1 METNQK
7 TNDNLQ
13 INQSKLSPRETEVV
27 DLVLRGKS
35 NKQIAF
41 QLGITERTVEF
52 HLKNVYAKLGIG
64 SRMELAVKLWKSAG
78 DGAEGTLRESTV
90 VEDVEI
96 AQNGNQPM
104 WAASVKRMLSVI
116 KKEFA
121 MTMKTILSDLGNTIQ
136 KNLFAFSLFYFI
148 AAGLTTHY
156 LIVGF
161 GLYFLPAYL
170 LLGLVLGLSSL
181 YLGLRWQGIKAG
193 EVQIR
198 PVWAAGFLA
207 LPFLAGLFD
216 LTLLATLAKF
226 MGEVTVNLIGLSS
239 QAVWTVADNGS
250 PLLSLNR
257 SITLD
262 DIWLY
267 GPMLYMSLLALAGYF
282 YAGRSQ
288 QQRQTESA

>member
-1 METNQK
+1 METNQN

-27 DLVLRGKS
+27 GLVLQGKS

-78 DGAEGTLRESTV
+78 DGAVSALRESTV
-90 VEDVEI
+90 AEDVEI

-161 GLYFLPAYL
+161 GLYFLPSYL
-170 LLGLVLGLSSL
+170 LLGLVLGVSSL

-193 EVQIR
+193 VVQIR
-198 PVWAAGFLA
+198 PVWAVGFLA

-216 LTLLATLAKF
+216 LTLLATLAKL

-239 QAVWTVADNGS
+239 QAVWTIADNGA
-250 PLLSLNR
+250 PLLSLSR

-262 DIWLY
+262 NIWLY
-267 GPMLYMSLLALAGYF
+267 GPMLYMSLLALTGYF
-282 YAGRSQ
+282 YTGRSQ
-288 QQRQTESA
+288 RRQTESA

>member
-1 METNQK
+1 
-7 TNDNLQ
+7 
-13 INQSKLSPRETEVV
+13 
-27 DLVLRGKS
+27 
-35 NKQIAF
+35 
-41 QLGITERTVEF
+41 
-52 HLKNVYAKLGIG
+52 
-64 SRMELAVKLWKSAG
+64 
-78 DGAEGTLRESTV
+78 
-90 VEDVEI
+90 
-96 AQNGNQPM
+96 
-104 WAASVKRMLSVI
+104 
-116 KKEFA
+116 

-161 GLYFLPAYL
+161 GLYFLPSYL
-170 LLGLVLGLSSL
+170 LLGLVLGVSSL
-181 YLGLRWQGIKAG
+181 YLGLRWQEIKAG

-250 PLLSLNR
+250 PLLSLKR

-282 YAGRSQ
+282 YTGRSQ
-288 QQRQTESA
+288 QRRQTESA

>member
-1 METNQK
+1 METNQN

-13 INQSKLSPRETEVV
+13 INQSKLSPRETKVV
-27 DLVLRGKS
+27 GLVLQGKS

-64 SRMELAVKLWKSAG
+64 SRMELAVKLWNSVG

-90 VEDVEI
+90 AEDVENT
-96 AQNGNQPM
+96 QNGNQPM

-161 GLYFLPAYL
+161 GLYFLPSYL

-193 EVQIR
+193 KVQIH
-198 PVWAAGFLA
+198 PIWVVGFLA

-226 MGEVTVNLIGLSS
+226 MGAVTVNLIGLSS
-239 QAVWTVADNGS
+239 QAVWTIADNGA
-250 PLLSLNR
+250 PLLSLSR

-267 GPMLYMSLLALAGYF
+267 GPVLYMSLLALAGRF
-282 YAGRSQ
+282 YIIRK
-288 QQRQTESA
+288 

>member
-1 METNQK
+1 MTANQN
-7 TNDNLQ
+7 TYDVLQ
-13 INQSKLSPRETEVV
+13 EPLNKLSPREAEVAK
-27 DLVLRGKS
+27 LVLQGKS

-116 KKEFA
+116 EKEFA

-161 GLYFLPAYL
+161 GLYFLPSYL

-181 YLGLRWQGIKAG
+181 YLGLRWQEIKAG

-239 QAVWTVADNGS
+239 QAVWIVADNGS

>member
-161 GLYFLPAYL
+161 GLYFLPSYL
-170 LLGLVLGLSSL
+170 LLGLVLGVSSL

-198 PVWAAGFLA
+198 PVWGAEFLA

-226 MGEVTVNLIGLSS
+226 MGAVTVNLIGLSS
-239 QAVWTVADNGS
+239 QAVWIVADNGS

-267 GPMLYMSLLALAGYF
+267 GPMLYMSLLALMGYF
-282 YAGRSQ
+282 YTGRSQ
-288 QQRQTESA
+288 QRRQTESA

>member
-121 MTMKTILSDLGNTIQ
+121 MTMKTILSDVGNTIQ

-148 AAGLTTHY
+148 TAGLTTHY

-161 GLYFLPAYL
+161 GLYFLPSYL

-193 EVQIR
+193 MVQIR
-198 PVWAAGFLA
+198 PVWGAEFLA

-226 MGEVTVNLIGLSS
+226 MGVVTVNLIGLSS

-267 GPMLYMSLLALAGYF
+267 GPMLYMSLLALMGYF

-288 QQRQTESA
+288 RRQMESA

>member
-90 VEDVEI
+90 AEDVEI

-161 GLYFLPAYL
+161 GLYFLPSYL

-267 GPMLYMSLLALAGYF
+267 GPMLYMSLLALMGYF
-282 YAGRSQ
+282 YTGRSQ
-288 QQRQTESA
+288 QRRQMESA

>member
-13 INQSKLSPRETEVV
+13 TNQSKLSPRETEVV

-52 HLKNVYAKLGIG
+52 HLKNVYTKLGIG
-64 SRMELAVKLWKSAG
+64 SRMELAVKLWKSVG
-78 DGAEGTLRESTV
+78 DGAVSALRESTV
-90 VEDVEI
+90 AEDVEI

-161 GLYFLPAYL
+161 GLYFLPSYL

-239 QAVWTVADNGS
+239 QAVWIVADNGS

-288 QQRQTESA
+288 QRQTESA

>member
-1 METNQK
+1 METNQN

-121 MTMKTILSDLGNTIQ
+121 MTMKTILSDLRNTIQ

-161 GLYFLPAYL
+161 GLYFLPSYL

-198 PVWAAGFLA
+198 PIWAAGFLT

-282 YAGRSQ
+282 YTGRSQ
-288 QQRQTESA
+288 RRQTESV

>member
-78 DGAEGTLRESTV
+78 DGAEGALRESTV

-161 GLYFLPAYL
+161 GLYFLPSYL

-181 YLGLRWQGIKAG
+181 YLGLRWQEIKAG

-239 QAVWTVADNGS
+239 QAVWIVADNGS

>member
-161 GLYFLPAYL
+161 GLYFLPSYL
-170 LLGLVLGLSSL
+170 LLGLVLGFCSL

-282 YAGRSQ
+282 YTGRSQ
-288 QQRQTESA
+288 QRRQTESA